1 MEGNLHPDF
10 RTSPPS
16 PLAGL
21 RQDNDFG
28 RELGTPL
35 DHGNTAPDHGRTAPD
50 HGGTA
55 PDHQCT
61 ARDQGGTA
69 CERAVP
75 RKEPRTDDEFEL
87 PDDPIGDFMRETSPQ
102 RIPPTEVA
110 VHLRALLHSGET
122 TVEFAQRLFAA
133 RDVEKWNIAVIMFI
147 ELSCQLH
154 ALGHDVPTAAQDVLP
169 GGPAAHVFSNTF
181 KASRIIHPL

>member
-10 RTSPPS
+10 CTSPPS

-21 RQDNDFG
+21 CQDNDFG
-28 RELGTPL
+28 RELGTPP

-69 CERAVP
+69 RERAVP
-75 RKEPRTDDEFEL
+75 RKEPRTNDKFEL
-87 PDDPIGDFMRETSPQ
+87 PDNPIGDFMRETSPQ
-102 RIPPTEVA
+102 RIPPTKVA
-110 VHLRALLHSGET
+110 VHLQALLHSGET

-133 RDVEKWNIAVIMFI
+133 QDAEKWNIAIIMFI
-147 ELSCQLH
+147 KLSRQLH
-154 ALGHDVPTAAQDVLP
+154 
-169 GGPAAHVFSNTF
+169 
-181 KASRIIHPL
+181 